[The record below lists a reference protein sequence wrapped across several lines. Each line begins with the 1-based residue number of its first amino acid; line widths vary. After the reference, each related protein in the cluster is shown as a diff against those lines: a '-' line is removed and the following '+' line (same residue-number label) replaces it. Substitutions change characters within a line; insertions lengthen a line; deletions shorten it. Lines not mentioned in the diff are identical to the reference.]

1 MGTEER
7 QTRLYPS
14 VLSQWTQAER
24 IGMYGYSSRLNIA
37 LKHKGKNRCK
47 KWRMLV
53 VIESNPF

>member
-47 KWRMLV
+47 K
-53 VIESNPF
+53 